1 MQDQLDGKRA
11 ETAAIRAVVDK
22 AKRALEGLGSMD
34 IPGGGEGDMGAMK
47 VDGAG
52 EREGKKDGQGLGE
65 EEVEGEVWMMADR
78 QFS

>member
-22 AKRALEGLGSMD
+22 AKRALEGLGSME
-34 IPGGGEGDMGAMK
+34 IPGGEGEGEGAMK
-47 VDGAG
+47 VDEAG
-52 EREGKKDGQGLGE
+52 EGEGKKDGEGVEKL
-65 EEVEGEVWMMADR
+65 EVEKEAWMRADG

>member
-22 AKRALEGLGSMD
+22 AKRALEGLGSME
-34 IPGGGEGDMGAMK
+34 IPGGGEGKMGAIK
-47 VDGAG
+47 GEGAG
-52 EREGKKDGQGLGE
+52 EGEGRKDGQGLE
-65 EEVEGEVWMMADR
+65 EDDVEREVWMMADG